1 MAKKILII
9 DDDPNIVTY
18 LEDIFQLSY
27 PQSLEEVSSH
37 CLDLP
42 LASHA
47 QIVCQMMVAN
57 DQLHIRLQARNE
69 NYQELTF
76 HRR

>member
-1 MAKKILII
+1 MFFPSTLCK
-9 DDDPNIVTY
+9 

-37 CLDLP
+37 YLDLP

-57 DQLHIRLQARNE
+57 DPLHIRLQARNE

-76 HRR
+76 HRQ